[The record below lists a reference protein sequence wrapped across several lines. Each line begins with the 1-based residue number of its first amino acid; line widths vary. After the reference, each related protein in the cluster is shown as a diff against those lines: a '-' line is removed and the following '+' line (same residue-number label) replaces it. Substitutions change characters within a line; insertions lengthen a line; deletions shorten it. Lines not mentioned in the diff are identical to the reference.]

1 MRLTVVF
8 DGLPADAA
16 GDFTSG
22 WPYADD
28 ELGEVVA
35 ALLRDHF
42 GRLNVVNVSIE
53 REPA

>member
-16 GDFTSG
+16 GDFASG

-42 GRLNVVNVSIE
+42 DELTVASVTV
-53 REPA
+53 A